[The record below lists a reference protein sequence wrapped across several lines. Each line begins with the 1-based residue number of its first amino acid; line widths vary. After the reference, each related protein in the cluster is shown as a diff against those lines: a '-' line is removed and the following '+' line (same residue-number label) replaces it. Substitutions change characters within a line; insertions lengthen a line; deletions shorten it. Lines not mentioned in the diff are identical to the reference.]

1 MQFKEQ
7 IQSPLGIAFSAISLV
22 VISIWSI
29 NGFFSWR
36 SYAKFAYEAQRI
48 QPINLSELLNIEDES
63 DKIATFTKIE
73 NCNLVEI
80 EMRNKSKYLLTYGGG
95 SMTEVMNIVG
105 RKGGKGIYKEPN
117 TLFGLP
123 LCFSPTSLQY
133 KIYKSMRDGETAPNQ
148 KENNQEQTGNNNSNI
163 VKVDSKYP
171 FAETCSDMQ
180 DAYNKQYEKFYKDG
194 RVKEKVTFSLFGES
208 RFRDDAYTD
217 AVICS
222 KGVITI
228 SADTYDTICTNSN
241 MLYIWEISKDNP
253 NPKWDYGNTG
263 KGSTQSCIQT

>member
-1 MQFKEQ
+1 VLTKQGKLGL
-7 IQSPLGIAFSAISLV
+7 IVCVPLIIGLV
-22 VISIWSI
+22 SILSSQ
-29 NGFFSWR
+29 NGSN
-36 SYAKFAYEAQRI
+36 QN
-48 QPINLSELLNIEDES
+48 QQGLNTNNED
-63 DKIATFTKIE
+63 
-73 NCNLVEI
+73 
-80 EMRNKSKYLLTYGGG
+80 
-95 SMTEVMNIVG
+95 
-105 RKGGKGIYKEPN
+105 
-117 TLFGLP
+117 
-123 LCFSPTSLQY
+123 
-133 KIYKSMRDGETAPNQ
+133 
-148 KENNQEQTGNNNSNI
+148 I

-180 DAYNKQYEKFYKDG
+180 DAYNKQYEEFYKDG